1 MMGTNFRL
9 QNLHTHSKFC
19 DGADELEDIVLEAI
33 AKGFDTIGFSS
44 HSFTPFDESYCMT
57 DTYGYVTECER
68 LCKEYKDKI
77 TVLCGLEQDYFAPS
91 PTYELDYI
99 IDSVH
104 YIKCKREY
112 IPVDESPEILIN
124 AANRYFKGDIYSLC
138 EEYYKLV
145 GKVANKTGCDI
156 IGHFDLI
163 SKFCETAPGLIDFN
177 NERIIAA
184 EQEAIE
190 ELIPYG
196 VPFEVN
202 TGAMARGL
210 RTSPYPSQRCLEKIA
225 QMGGSVILT
234 SDCHSK
240 EKLDFGF
247 EDARDLIQWC
257 GFRGE
262 CFYRDGGFQFC
273 AY

>member
-1 MMGTNFRL
+1 MKANF
-9 QNLHTHSKFC
+9 HTHSVYS
-19 DGADELEDIVLEAI
+19 DGADTLTELVEAAI
-33 AKGFDTIGFSS
+33 EKGFGALGFSE
-44 HSFTPFDESYCMT
+44 HSYTYFDESYCMT
-57 DTYGYVTECER
+57 DAAGYF
-68 LCKEYKDKI
+68 DKNEELRADYRGRI
-77 TVLCGLEQDYFAPS
+77 TILCGLEQDYFSASPS
-91 PTYELDYI
+91 FDLDYVI
-99 IDSVH
+99 GSVH

-112 IPVDESPEILIN
+112 IPIDESSDILID

-145 GKVANKTGCDI
+145 GKVADKTNCDI

-163 SKFCETAPGLIDFN
+163 SKFCETAPDLIDFN
-177 NERIIAA
+177 NERIIKA
-184 EQEAIE
+184 EEEAIE
-190 ELIPYG
+190 SLIPYG

-202 TGAMARGL
+202 TGAIARGL

-225 QMGGSVILT
+225 RMGGSVILT

-240 EKLDFGF
+240 EKLSFGF
-247 EDARDLIQWC
+247 DEARDLIRWC

-262 CFYRDGGFQFC
+262 CFYRDGGFQVC

>member
-1 MMGTNFRL
+1 ML
-9 QNLHTHSKFC
+9 QNLHTHSRFC

-33 AKGFDTIGFSS
+33 NQGFDTIGFSS

-57 DTYGYVTECER
+57 DAAGYF
-68 LCKEYKDKI
+68 DKI
-77 TVLCGLEQDYFAPS
+77 EELRADYRGRITILCGLEQDYFSASPS
-91 PTYELDYI
+91 FDLDYVI
-99 IDSVH
+99 GSVH

-112 IPVDESPEILIN
+112 IPIDESSDILID

-145 GKVANKTGCDI
+145 GKVADKTNCDI

-163 SKFCETAPGLIDFN
+163 SKFCETAPDLIDFN
-177 NERIIAA
+177 NERIIKA
-184 EQEAIE
+184 EEEAIE
-190 ELIPYG
+190 SLIPYG

-202 TGAMARGL
+202 TGAIARGL
-210 RTSPYPSQRCLEKIA
+210 RTSPYPSQRGLEKIA
-225 QMGGSVILT
+225 RMGGSVILT

-240 EKLDFGF
+240 EKLSFGF
-247 EDARDLIQWC
+247 DEARDLIRWC

-262 CFYRDGGFQFC
+262 CFYRDGGFQVC

>member
-1 MMGTNFRL
+1 ML
-9 QNLHTHSKFC
+9 QNLHTHTKFC
-19 DGADELEDIVLEAI
+19 DGTDHPEDIVLEAL

-68 LCKEYKDKI
+68 LRREYGDRI
-77 TVLCGLEQDYFAPS
+77 TILCGLEQDYFS
-91 PTYELDYI
+91 TLPTYELDYI
-99 IDSVH
+99 IGSVH

-112 IPVDESPEILIN
+112 ITVDESPNILID

-138 EEYYKLV
+138 EEYYRLA
-145 GKVANKTGCDI
+145 GDVADRTNCDI

-163 SKFCETAPGLIDFN
+163 SKFCETAPQLIDFN
-177 NERIIAA
+177 NRRIIAA
-184 EQEAIE
+184 EEEAIE
-190 ELIPYG
+190 SLIPYG

-202 TGAMARGL
+202 TGAIARGL

-225 QMGGSVILT
+225 RMGGSVILT
-234 SDCHSK
+234 SDCHAK
-240 EKLDFGF
+240 ANLDFGF
-247 EDARDLIQWC
+247 EDARSLIRQC

-262 CFYRDGGFQFC
+262 YFYCDGGFQYC

>member
-1 MMGTNFRL
+1 ML
-9 QNLHTHSKFC
+9 QNLHTHSRFC

-33 AKGFDTIGFSS
+33 NQGFDTIGFSS

-57 DTYGYVTECER
+57 DAAGYF
-68 LCKEYKDKI
+68 DKI
-77 TVLCGLEQDYFAPS
+77 EELRADYRGRITILCGLEQDYFSASPS
-91 PTYELDYI
+91 FDLDYVI
-99 IDSVH
+99 GSVH

-112 IPVDESPEILIN
+112 IPIDESSDILID

-145 GKVANKTGCDI
+145 GKVADKTNCDI

-163 SKFCETAPGLIDFN
+163 SMFCETAPDLIDFN
-177 NERIIAA
+177 NERIIKA
-184 EQEAIE
+184 EEEAIE
-190 ELIPYG
+190 SLIPYG

-202 TGAMARGL
+202 TGAIARGL

-225 QMGGSVILT
+225 RMGGSVILT

-240 EKLDFGF
+240 EKLSFGF
-247 EDARDLIQWC
+247 DEARDLIRWC

-262 CFYRDGGFQFC
+262 CFYRDGGFQVC